1 MPGQWAV
8 PAAIHGIDTISALTA
23 PGGRLYESR
32 RAVIEACQRSRF
44 LSLVAP
50 QGALYAFPGVDLDLV
65 PGFDD
70 HRFALELLE
79 SEGVLIVPGS
89 SFNVPYRNHFRV
101 TPLPEAEQMR
111 EVFQRIER
119 ALVRLA
125 PAMQDR
131 HVA

>member
-1 MPGQWAV
+1 V
-8 PAAIHGIDTISALTA
+8 PAALDGPDTISPLTA
-23 PGGRLYESR
+23 PGGRLHAAR
-32 RAVIEACQRSRF
+32 QAVIEACARSAF

-50 QGALYAFPGVDLDLV
+50 AGALYAFPGVD
-65 PGFDD
+65 PQQIPAFDD

-101 TPLPEAEQMR
+101 TLLPEPEQVG
-111 EVFQRIER
+111 EVFECIER
-119 ALVRLA
+119 ALQRMA
-125 PAMQDR
+125 PARHAR